1 MGILTGLEPSR
12 VFYFFEEICGIP
24 HGSRNVDAISEYL
37 VEFAKKHGLRYIQDE
52 LKKRNA

>member
-37 VEFAKKHGLRYIQDE
+37 VGFAKEHGLRYIQD
-52 LKKRNA
+52 